1 MLSARQIAKQKS
13 TRYAIK
19 ADFCRIFEKEMNHLY
34 LLSFLLTADH
44 AMAEECFV
52 RGLED
57 AAKSNR
63 VFKEWAHSW
72 ARRTIIQNA
81 IQMILPTGGGA
92 SNSRLD
98 RGGRHAMAESAEIA
112 TIVELPAFERF
123 AFVISMLERYSDQQ
137 CSFFLNRTRDEVI
150 AGRTRALGQIGQSA
164 ELHRSPALIGSDD
177 EAQGED
183 AGSSL
188 PVEGTPSWVTSV

>member
-1 MLSARQIAKQKS
+1 M
-13 TRYAIK
+13 
-19 ADFCRIFEKEMNHLY
+19 DHLY
-34 LLSFLLTADH
+34 LLSFLLTADY

-72 ARRTIIQNA
+72 ARRTVIQNA

-92 SNSRLD
+92 SSSRSD
-98 RGGRHAMAESAEIA
+98 RGGRHARSERGEIA
-112 TIVELPAFERF
+112 AIVNLPAFERF

-137 CSFFLNRTRDEVI
+137 CSLFLNRTRDEVI
-150 AGRTRALGQIGQSA
+150 AGRTRALEQIGRSA
-164 ELHRSPALIGSDD
+164 ELHRKPALIGPDD
-177 EAQGED
+177 EAQREG

-188 PVEGTPSWVTSV
+188 QLEGTPGDLSITPELLRMRMQ